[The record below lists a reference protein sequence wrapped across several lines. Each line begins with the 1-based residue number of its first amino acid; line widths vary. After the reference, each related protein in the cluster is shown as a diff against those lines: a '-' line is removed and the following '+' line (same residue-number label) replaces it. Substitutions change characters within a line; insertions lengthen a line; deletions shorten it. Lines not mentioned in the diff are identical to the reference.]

1 MLMRIALAVVAFSV
15 AGCSSDSDSGDAS
28 GGGKIPE
35 ALSGYCTGTLEHEME
50 VMDWVGPG
58 AWSGSGATVPK
69 GTTFLVGSGFDKW
82 EGYLFA
88 SSGAPLQL
96 HGDFSTGLV
105 LGTDF
110 SSSCA
115 TVDKQN
121 EAVAVVLRQSTL
133 YDNEALTGTACTLPV
148 GTVFTN
154 YSYFGGNVA
163 SVTSEVV
170 TTECGFDTG
179 YTDDMAFEK
188 LITK

>member
-1 MLMRIALAVVAFSV
+1 MLTRVGLAVLAFSV
-15 AGCSSDSDSGDAS
+15 VGCSSDSDSDDP
-28 GGGKIPE
+28 GGGGQIPA
-35 ALSGYCTGTLEHEME
+35 ALSGYCTGTLERDME
-50 VMDWVGPG
+50 VMEWSGPG

-69 GTTFLVGSGFDKW
+69 GTTFLVGSSFDKW

-88 SSGAPLQL
+88 ANGAPLQVD
-96 HGDFSTGLV
+96 GDFSTGLV

-121 EAVAVVLRQSTL
+121 EAVAVVLRTSTL
-133 YDNEALTGTACTLPV
+133 YDNEALSGTPCTLPV

-163 SVTSEVV
+163 TVTAEVI

-179 YTDDMAFEK
+179 YTDDLAYEK
-188 LITK
+188 LLEK